1 MAGRLYDR
9 LAARLG
15 DDQVFMDVDAIAP
28 GLDFTEV
35 IAEAVSTCELLL
47 AIIGPR
53 WLNATDEEGRRR
65 LDDPN
70 DFVRLEIETA
80 LERDI
85 RVIPVLVED
94 ARLPR
99 AGDLPASLVK
109 LVRLQAVELSH
120 SRFHADTGRLL
131 NVLEVTLADAQ
142 ARREEAAKAARE
154 ADELV
159 RREAEARVAR
169 DAEEQVP
176 REAEE
181 RKLSVIEEA
190 AQKLRSGNPS
200 AIASAETALRGLAS
214 DTSLSVAQ
222 AAARLLA
229 DWEAENQAQR
239 EAEARAKAQ
248 REAEAKAKAQREAE
262 AKAKAQREA
271 EAKAQAQRE
280 AEAKAQ
286 REANEYRIAARGSI
300 PGRLERNRTISSR
313 QRTAPQPSHLPDT
326 AVPTRRQEAI
336 GRKVTTAK
344 PQWLV
349 GLTFLMLIVIVAVY
363 VVLRNGDNGQPASE
377 GFTGP
382 IKQGGAIRFAADGP
396 TGFNVNTSKDAFS
409 AVWNIVI
416 NMYPQPFHVQPD
428 FTVKL
433 DDTFLVSAEQTSTD
447 PQTIVYRINQGA
459 VWSDGVP
466 VNADDFI
473 YLWKNSNG
481 SIKSNDIASITGYDQ
496 IRSVVGSDGGKT
508 VTVVFQ
514 TPFADWK
521 GLFTGILPS
530 HYVKKQPGTW
540 NSGLD
545 KNPEKIPSAGPFLV
559 KDYTS
564 GQSLTMVRNDKYWG
578 HKAYL
583 DEIVYRFL
591 PASTTPA
598 AALQNNE
605 VDLIY
610 PQPQLDQVQQ
620 VKALPDVTSEVN
632 LGLNFE
638 HLDFNF
644 KNQHLRDLRVRQ
656 AIATGLNIQQ
666 LVDRTVKP
674 FTDKAQPLGNRIWVT
689 GQPEY
694 QDHFGQYGKGDV
706 AGAQELLQ
714 EAGYSRDADGVYAKD
729 GKKLSLRFSTTT
741 GNRIRE
747 NQAELVQTQM
757 KEVGIDIK
765 ITNAGPTKLFVE
777 WLPKGNF
784 DIVNFAWIS
793 SPFVISASQPLYET
807 NSGSNYGGYSNAKV
821 DELFKEAVSETEEA
835 KKAKLGNQIDQ
846 QLTADMATIP
856 LYTKPTFL
864 AFRKEFVNIGD
875 NATQEGPFWNAGTW
889 GQKG

>member
-9 LAARLG
+9 LAARFG

-70 DFVRLEIETA
+70 DFVRLEIEAA

-131 NVLEVTLADAQ
+131 NVLEETLADAQ
-142 ARREEAAKAARE
+142 AREEAAKAARE
-154 ADELV
+154 ADELA

-169 DAEEQVP
+169 EPEEQVR
-176 REAEE
+176 READE

-200 AIASAETALRGLAS
+200 AVASAETALRDLAS
-214 DTSLSVAQ
+214 DTSLSLAQ

-248 REAEAKAKAQREAE
+248 REAEAKA
-262 AKAKAQREA
+262 
-271 EAKAQAQRE
+271 QAQRE
-280 AEAKAQ
+280 GDAKAQ

-300 PGRLERNRTISSR
+300 PERLERNRTISSS

-326 AVPTRRQEAI
+326 GVPTRRPEAI
-336 GRKVTTAK
+336 GRKVTAAK

-363 VVLRNGDNGQPASE
+363 VVLRNGDNGQPASRS
-377 GFTGP
+377 FTGP
-382 IKQGGAIRFAADGP
+382 IKQGGAIRFAADEP

-433 DDTFLVSAEQTSTD
+433 NDTFLDSAEQTSTD
-447 PQTIVYRINQGA
+447 PQTIVYRINQDA

-481 SIKSNDIASITGYDQ
+481 SLKSNDIASITGYDQ

-530 HYVKKQPGTW
+530 RYVKKQPGTW

-583 DEIVYRFL
+583 DKIVYRFL
-591 PASTTPA
+591 PASATPA

-632 LGLNFE
+632 LGLSFE

-714 EAGYSRDADGVYAKD
+714 GAGYTRDADGVYAKD

-741 GNRIRE
+741 GNRLRE
-747 NQAELVQTQM
+747 TQAELVQTQM

-765 ITNAGPTKLFVE
+765 ITNASSTKLFVE

-784 DIVNFAWIS
+784 DIVNFAWVG
-793 SPFVISASQPLYET
+793 SPFVISSSQPIYET

-821 DELFKEAVSETEEA
+821 DELFKEAVSETEGA
-835 KKAKLGNQIDQ
+835 RKAKLGNQIDQ

-864 AFRKEFVNIGD
+864 AFRKEFANIGD